1 MQRIIRQTQINAS
14 ALFIGKNKK
23 KERLVDNYDEIY
35 NERKGFKDNDGEGN
49 GCN

>member
-1 MQRIIRQTQINAS
+1 MS
-14 ALFIGKNKK
+14 VLFIGKNK

-49 GCN
+49 SCD

>member
-1 MQRIIRQTQINAS
+1 MCLS
-14 ALFIGKNKK
+14 YLFGKNK

-35 NERKGFKDNDGEGN
+35 NECKEFKDNDGEGN

>member
-1 MQRIIRQTQINAS
+1 MCLSYLLERI
-14 ALFIGKNKK
+14 K

>member
-1 MQRIIRQTQINAS
+1 MQIIVS
-14 ALFIGKNKK
+14 VLFIGKNK

-35 NERKGFKDNDGEGN
+35 NERKGLKSNDGEGN

>member
-1 MQRIIRQTQINAS
+1 M
-14 ALFIGKNKK
+14 KHK

-35 NERKGFKDNDGEGN
+35 NECKGLKDNDGEGN